1 MKRIIGIIAVS
12 LVVALA
18 GFGCRSMS
26 GGEGWV
32 TLIDGDKGMDNW
44 SVSGRAANWRAE
56 GGAIQADK
64 FASEGKVASVL
75 VSKRSFKD
83 FELVVEFWAADD
95 TNSGVYLRAPN
106 PDQVNTAS
114 GAYEVQIWDKN
125 PNPKYATGSLV
136 NVSEVQPIYKAAN
149 RWNTFEIMAKGTQIT
164 VKMNGVVTASIQNAK
179 NTQDGRLGVQ
189 FNGGPIKVRKLAVK
203 PL

>member
-1 MKRIIGIIAVS
+1 MKRLTGIIGAS
-12 LVVALA
+12 LLIALA
-18 GFGCRSMS
+18 AFGCRSMS
-26 GGEGWV
+26 PGEGWV
-32 TLIDGDKGMDNW
+32 TLIDGNDGMDNW
-44 SVSGRAANWRAE
+44 GVSGRAANWRAE

-83 FELVVEFWAADD
+83 FELRVEFWAGDD

-136 NVSEVQPIYKAAN
+136 NVAAVEPIYKAAN
-149 RWNTFEIMAKGTQIT
+149 KWNTFEIVAKGTQIT
-164 VKMNGVVTASIQNAK
+164 VKMNGVVTASIQDAK
-179 NTQDGRLGVQ
+179 NTQDGRLGLQ
-189 FNGGPIKVRKLAVK
+189 FNGGPIKFRKLMVK